1 MPVNQRRYLR
11 EFLVSLYSIEA
22 SAFFFFVLLNMYAS
36 RHCGIGNKR
45 GFAEGSLV
53 KLCNSG
59 IVRLTNICM
68 SDIVTNI
75 CMSDMYTFVT
85 TATSSR

>member
-1 MPVNQRRYLR
+1 MY
-11 EFLVSLYSIEA
+11 A
-22 SAFFFFVLLNMYAS
+22 SAFFVLLDMCAL
-36 RHCGIGNKR
+36 RQCGIGNKR